1 MTKRTNQ
8 ERARLAAQEYM
19 TGVKLRRDASQTTD
33 KSLADKFA
41 CSQWTINRAKN
52 ALPTNV
58 LSEEDQALVR
68 QLAADKIAASK
79 QLPMLT
85 KEYLGYKHRVSRD
98 AIDLQL
104 ELLGYVKPIHK
115 RKKKV
120 AAA

>member
-1 MTKRTNQ
+1 MTDYQKTA
-8 ERARLAAQEYM
+8 RAKEAAQEYM
-19 TGVKLRRDASQTTD
+19 RGVKLRRDASQTTD

-85 KEYLGYKHRVSRD
+85 KEYLGYKHQVSRD

-104 ELLGYVKPIHK
+104 ELLGFVKPAAKHK
-115 RKKKV
+115 AG
-120 AAA
+120 AA